1 MAKHQG
7 NGVAMTTQLRSAQSA
22 APSGARAAE
31 PAIEVR
37 GLTKIYGPRGGSESS
52 RSGWFGGKGSSEKK
66 PKAAADDVT
75 FSVAPGEFLVIMGLS
90 GSGKST
96 VLRMLNRL
104 IEPTSGELLIDGRD
118 VATMPDGELRE
129 LRNRKINM
137 VFQHFALFPHRTVRE
152 NAAYA
157 LHVRHESAAKRAER
171 ADWALQTVG
180 LGEWGDSLP
189 GELSGGMRQRV
200 GLARALAS
208 DADILLM
215 DEPFSA
221 LDPLIRRDM
230 QDLLMTLQRDL
241 QRTVVFVTHDLNEA
255 MRMGDRI
262 MIMRNGQVVQL
273 GTAQEILNT
282 PADDYVTEF
291 ISDVDRSRVL
301 TAATIMQPPLVTA
314 TVNDNPE
321 DLLRRLSNVEGVGAY
336 VLDDAGRIAGVTRA
350 DLVAAGVGRQRTTL
364 GQLVT
369 DEYKAVGAD
378 TPLSEICSL
387 VGHNSVPLG
396 VTDDDGKLLGVVPR
410 ATLLAAL
417 ATPNKNDGA
426 RQNDGARKDG
436 NA

>member
-1 MAKHQG
+1 
-7 NGVAMTTQLRSAQSA
+7 MTKVYG
-22 APSGARAAE
+22 APS
-31 PAIEVR
+31 
-37 GLTKIYGPRGGSESS
+37 SS
-52 RSGWFGGKGSSEKK
+52 RSWKRWFGAERPTQETGL
-66 PKAAADDVT
+66 KAAARDVS
-75 FSVAPGEFLVIMGLS
+75 FSVEQGEFFVIMGLS

-104 IEPTSGELLIDGRD
+104 VDPTSGGLTIEGRD
-118 VATMPDGELRE
+118 VAAMNADELRD

-157 LHVRHESAAKRAER
+157 LHVRRVSAAERAER
-171 ADWALQTVG
+171 ADWALRTVG
-180 LGEWGDSLP
+180 LGDWGDALP

-241 QRTVVFVTHDLNEA
+241 KRTVVFVTHDLNEA

-262 MIMRNGQVVQL
+262 MIMRDGRVVQL

-282 PADDYVTEF
+282 PADSYVSEF
-291 ISDVDRSRVL
+291 IADVDRTRVL
-301 TAATIMQPPLVTA
+301 TAGDVMREPLFTVTE
-314 TVNDNPE
+314 DDEPE
-321 DLLRRLSNVEGVGAY
+321 EVLRRISNVEGVGAY
-336 VLDDAGRIAGVTRA
+336 VVEPGTRRIRGVARADRVAAAVKAKKPTIAGAVSDDYQRA
-350 DLVAAGVGRQRTTL
+350 ADDMPLGDLF
-364 GQLVT
+364 
-369 DEYKAVGAD
+369 
-378 TPLSEICSL
+378 SL
-387 VGHNSVPLG
+387 VGRNSVPLA
-396 VTDDDGKLLGVVPR
+396 VTDTESQLLGVIPQ

-417 ATPNKNDGA
+417 ATPSAGGA
-426 RQNDGARKDG
+426 AG
-436 NA
+436 NESREETHA

>member
-1 MAKHQG
+1 
-7 NGVAMTTQLRSAQSA
+7 MTTQLRNAQPEAQSG
-22 APSGARAAE
+22 APAAE
-31 PAIEVR
+31 PAIQVT
-37 GLTKIYGPRGGSESS
+37 GLTKIYGPRGGSESKP
-52 RSGWFGGKGSSEKK
+52 GWFGGKKEVKK
-66 PKAAADDVT
+66 PKAAADDVS
-75 FSVAPGEFLVIMGLS
+75 FSVAPGEFFVIMGLS

-104 IEPTSGELLIDGRD
+104 VEPTSGELLIGGRD
-118 VATMPDGELRE
+118 VATMPEGELRE

-157 LHVRHESAAKRAER
+157 LHVRNESAEKRAER

-180 LGEWGDSLP
+180 LGELGDALP

-241 QRTVVFVTHDLNEA
+241 RRTVVFVTHDLNEA

-262 MIMRNGQVVQL
+262 MIMRNGKVVQL

-301 TAATIMQPPLVTA
+301 TAGTIMQAPLVTA
-314 TVNDNPE
+314 TEHDDPE
-321 DLLRRLSNVEGVGAY
+321 DVLRRLSNVEGVGAY
-336 VLDDAGRIAGVTRA
+336 VLNDEGGIAGVTRV
-350 DLVAAGVGRQRTTL
+350 DLLAAAVGQHRTAL

-369 DEYKAVGAD
+369 NEYRAVDAD
-378 TPLSEICSL
+378 TPLADICAL
-387 VGHNSVPLG
+387 VGRNSVPLG
-396 VTDDDGKLLGVVPR
+396 VTDADGRLLGVVPR

-417 ATPNKNDGA
+417 ATPGTNDSTNDGA
-426 RQNDGARKDG
+426 GKDNG

>member
-1 MAKHQG
+1 
-7 NGVAMTTQLRSAQSA
+7 MTTQLRNAQTA
-22 APSGARAAE
+22 AQNGSPAVE
-31 PAIEVR
+31 PAIQVT
-37 GLTKIYGPRGGSESS
+37 GLTKIYGPRDGSAE
-52 RSGWFGGKGSSEKK
+52 RSGWFGGKKDADKK
-66 PKAAADDVT
+66 PKAAADDVS
-75 FSVAPGEFLVIMGLS
+75 FSVAPGEFFVIMGLS

-104 IEPTSGELLIDGRD
+104 VEPTSGELLIGGRD
-118 VATMPDGELRE
+118 VATMPEGELRE

-157 LHVRHESAAKRAER
+157 LHVRNESAEKRAER

-180 LGEWGDSLP
+180 LGEWGDALP

-262 MIMRNGQVVQL
+262 MIMRNGKVVQL

-301 TAATIMQPPLVTA
+301 TAGTIMQAPLVTA
-314 TVNDNPE
+314 TEHDDPE
-321 DLLRRLSNVEGVGAY
+321 DVLRRLSNVEGVGAY
-336 VLDDAGRIAGVTRA
+336 VLDDEGRIVGVTRA
-350 DLVAAGVGRQRTTL
+350 DLLAAAVGQHRTAL

-369 DEYKAVGAD
+369 DDYRAVDAD
-378 TPLSEICSL
+378 TPLADICAL
-387 VGHNSVPLG
+387 VGRNSVPLG
-396 VTDDDGKLLGVVPR
+396 VTDADGRLVGVVPR

-417 ATPNKNDGA
+417 ATPG
-426 RQNDGARKDG
+426 KDEG

>member
-1 MAKHQG
+1 
-7 NGVAMTTQLRSAQSA
+7 MTTQLQGTQPPAPTRTSAQ
-22 APSGARAAE
+22 
-31 PAIEVR
+31 PAIQVS
-37 GLTKIYGPRGGSESS
+37 GLTKIYGSRGEPTSS
-52 RSGWFGGKGSSEKK
+52 RPSWFRSKRSESEKK
-66 PKAAADDVT
+66 KAAADDVS
-75 FSVAPGEFLVIMGLS
+75 FSVAPGEFFVIMGLS

-104 IEPTSGELLIDGRD
+104 VEPTSGELLIEGRD
-118 VATMPDGELRE
+118 VATMPEDDLRK
-129 LRNRKINM
+129 LRNSKINM

-157 LHVRHESAAKRAER
+157 LHVRHEAEAARNER
-171 ADWALQTVG
+171 ADWALKTVG
-180 LGEWGDSLP
+180 LGDWGDALP

-262 MIMRNGQVVQL
+262 MIMRNGKVVQL

-282 PADDYVTEF
+282 PADDYVSEF

-301 TAATIMQPPLVTA
+301 TAATIMQQPLVTA
-314 TVNDNPE
+314 TERDDPE
-321 DLLRRLSNVEGVGAY
+321 EVLRRLSNVEGLGAY
-336 VLDDAGRIAGVTRA
+336 VLNDDGGIVGVVRA
-350 DLVAAGVGRQRTTL
+350 DLLAAAVGRQRTTL
-364 GQLVT
+364 GQLAT
-369 DEYKAVGAD
+369 NEYKAVDAD
-378 TPLSEICSL
+378 TPLSDICSL
-387 VGHNSVPLG
+387 VGRHSVPLA
-396 VTDDDGKLLGVVPR
+396 VTDTDGRLVGVVPR
-410 ATLLAAL
+410 ATLLSAL
-417 ATPNKNDGA
+417 ATP
-426 RQNDGARKDG
+426 RKDDG

>member
-1 MAKHQG
+1 
-7 NGVAMTTQLRSAQSA
+7 MTAQLRNAQAESPA
-22 APSGARAAE
+22 EAVSGR
-31 PAIEVR
+31 PAIQVT
-37 GLTKIYGPRGGSESS
+37 GLTKIYGPRGGAA
-52 RSGWFGGKGSSEKK
+52 RSGWFGGKAKAEAK
-66 PKAAADDVT
+66 KAAADDVT
-75 FSVAPGEFLVIMGLS
+75 FSVAHGEFFMIMGLS

-104 IEPTSGELLIDGRD
+104 VEPTSGELLIDGRN
-118 VATMPDGELRE
+118 VATMPEPELRE

-157 LHVRHESAAKRAER
+157 LHVRNESADKRNER
-171 ADWALQTVG
+171 ADWALETVG

-241 QRTVVFVTHDLNEA
+241 NRTVVFVTHDLNEA

-262 MIMRNGQVVQL
+262 MIMRNGRVVQL
-273 GTAQEILNT
+273 GTAEEILNT

-301 TAATIMQPPLVTA
+301 TAGTIMQPPLVTA
-314 TVNDNPE
+314 TERDAPE
-321 DLLRRLSNVEGVGAY
+321 ELLRRLGNVEGVGAY
-336 VLDDAGRIAGVTRA
+336 VLDDHGRIVGVTRA
-350 DLVAAGVGRQRTTL
+350 ELLAAGVGQHRPAL

-369 DEYKAVGAD
+369 DEYKTVHAD
-378 TPLSEICSL
+378 TPLADICNL
-387 VGHNSVPLG
+387 VGRNSVPLG
-396 VTDDDGKLLGVVPR
+396 VTDDDGRLVGVVPR
-410 ATLLAAL
+410 ATLLSAFASPT
-417 ATPNKNDGA
+417 AKKE
-426 RQNDGARKDG
+426 QG

>member
-1 MAKHQG
+1 
-7 NGVAMTTQLRSAQSA
+7 MTTQMQGAQPDA
-22 APSGARAAE
+22 ETAAE
-31 PAIEVR
+31 PTGHPAIQVKH
-37 GLTKIYGPRGGSESS
+37 LTKIYPTRGGEASH
-52 RSGWFGGKGSSEKK
+52 GWPWSKK
-66 PKAAADDVT
+66 SAENKAKAAADDVN
-75 FSVAPGEFLVIMGLS
+75 FSVAKGEFFVIMGLS

-104 IEPTSGELLIDGRD
+104 VEPTSGELLIDGRD
-118 VATMPDGELRE
+118 VATMPEADLRE

-137 VFQHFALFPHRTVRE
+137 VFQHFALFPHRTVRD

-157 LHVRHESAAKRAER
+157 LHVRHESEAKRNER
-171 ADWALQTVG
+171 ADWALKTVG
-180 LGEWGDSLP
+180 LGDWGDHLP

-230 QDLLMTLQRDL
+230 QDLLMTLQAEL
-241 QRTVVFVTHDLNEA
+241 HRTVVFVTHDLNEA

-262 MIMRNGQVVQL
+262 MIMRNGAVVQL

-301 TAATIMQPPLVTA
+301 TAEAIMQEPLVTA
-314 TVNDNPE
+314 TADDPPE
-321 DLLRRLSNVEGVGAY
+321 AVLAKLSNVEGVGAY
-336 VLDDAGRIAGVTRA
+336 VLNADGGIVGVTRA
-350 DLVAAGVGRQRTTL
+350 DLLAAGVGQQRKAL
-364 GQLVT
+364 GQLT
-369 DEYKAVGAD
+369 TQEYEAVPAD
-378 TPLSEICSL
+378 TPLQDICAL
-387 VGHNSVPLG
+387 VGRNSVPLA
-396 VTDDDGKLLGVVPR
+396 VVDPNGKLLGVVPR

-417 ATPNKNDGA
+417 ATPK
-426 RQNDGARKDG
+426 KDEVE
-436 NA
+436 A

>member
-1 MAKHQG
+1 
-7 NGVAMTTQLRSAQSA
+7 MTTQVRTAQPA
-22 APSGARAAE
+22 APNGAPAVE
-31 PAIEVR
+31 PAIKATA
-37 GLTKIYGPRGGSESS
+37 LTKIYGPRDGAASS
-52 RSGWFGGKGSSEKK
+52 RQGWFRAKPSQPEQK

-75 FSVAPGEFLVIMGLS
+75 FSVAPGEFFVIMGLS

-104 IEPTSGELLIDGRD
+104 IEPTSGELLIGGRN
-118 VATMPDGELRE
+118 VATMPDDELRQ

-157 LHVRHESAAKRAER
+157 LHVRNESAAKRTER

-262 MIMRNGQVVQL
+262 MIMRDGRVVQL
-273 GTAQEILNT
+273 GTAQEILST
-282 PADDYVTEF
+282 PADDYVSEF

-301 TAATIMQPPLVTA
+301 KAGSIMQEPLVTA
-314 TVNDNPE
+314 SERDDPE
-321 DLLRRLSNVEGVGAY
+321 DVLRRLSSVEGVGAY
-336 VLDDAGRIAGVTRA
+336 VLDADRRIVGVTRA
-350 DLVAAGVGRQRTTL
+350 DLLAAAVGRQRTTL
-364 GQLVT
+364 GQLAT
-369 DEYKAVGAD
+369 NEYNAVGAD
-378 TPLSEICSL
+378 APLSDICSL
-387 VGHNSVPLG
+387 VGRNSVPLA
-396 VTDDDGKLLGVVPR
+396 VTDPAGKLLGVVPR
-410 ATLLAAL
+410 ATLLAAF
-417 ATPNKNDGA
+417 ATPKK
-426 RQNDGARKDG
+426 KDG

>member
-1 MAKHQG
+1 
-7 NGVAMTTQLRSAQSA
+7 MTTQLRNAQPEA
-22 APSGARAAE
+22 QNGAPAAE
-31 PAIEVR
+31 PAIQVT
-37 GLTKIYGPRGGSESS
+37 GLTKIYGPRGGSASKA
-52 RSGWFGGKGSSEKK
+52 GWVGGRKSEAENK
-66 PKAAADDVT
+66 PKAAADDVS
-75 FSVAPGEFLVIMGLS
+75 FSVAPGEFFVIMGLS

-104 IEPTSGELLIDGRD
+104 VEPTSGELLIGGRD
-118 VATMPDGELRE
+118 VATMPEGDLRE

-157 LHVRHESAAKRAER
+157 LHVRNEPADKRNER

-180 LGEWGDSLP
+180 LGDWGDSLP

-262 MIMRNGQVVQL
+262 MIMRNGKVVQL

-282 PADDYVTEF
+282 PADDYVAEF

-301 TAATIMQPPLVTA
+301 TAGTIMQAPLVTA
-314 TVNDNPE
+314 TEHDDPE
-321 DLLRRLSNVEGVGAY
+321 DVLRRLSNVEGVGAY
-336 VLDDAGRIAGVTRA
+336 VLNDEGGIAGVTRV
-350 DLVAAGVGRQRTTL
+350 DLLAAAVGQQRTAL

-369 DEYKAVGAD
+369 DEYRAVDAD
-378 TPLSEICSL
+378 TPLADICAL
-387 VGHNSVPLG
+387 VGRNSVPLG
-396 VTDDDGKLLGVVPR
+396 VTDADGRLVGVVPR

-417 ATPNKNDGA
+417 ATPGTDDSA
-426 RQNDGARKDG
+426 VVGARKDHD

>member
-1 MAKHQG
+1 
-7 NGVAMTTQLRSAQSA
+7 MTTELRSEQPA
-22 APSGARAAE
+22 APVGVPAAE
-31 PAIEVR
+31 PVIKATK
-37 GLTKIYGPRGGSESS
+37 LSKIYGPRGGSASS
-52 RSGWFGGKGSSEKK
+52 SSWFHRKRSDAEKK
-66 PKAAADDVT
+66 AKAAADDVT
-75 FSVAPGEFLVIMGLS
+75 FDVARGEFFMIMGLS

-104 IEPTSGELLIDGRD
+104 IEPSSGELLIDGRN
-118 VATMPDGELRE
+118 VATMPDEDLRQ

-157 LHVRHESAAKRAER
+157 LHVRHEPEATRTER
-171 ADWALQTVG
+171 ADWALKTVG
-180 LGEWGDSLP
+180 LGDWGDSLP

-262 MIMRNGQVVQL
+262 MIMRDGRVVQL
-273 GTAQEILNT
+273 GTGQEILNT
-282 PADDYVTEF
+282 PADDYVAEF

-301 TAATIMQPPLVTA
+301 TAGTIMQEALVTA
-314 TVNDNPE
+314 TAQDDPE
-321 DLLRRLSNVEGVGAY
+321 EVLRRLSNVEGVGAY
-336 VLDDAGRIAGVTRA
+336 VLDDEGRIVGVTRA
-350 DLVAAGVGRQRTTL
+350 DLLAAAVGQKHTSL

-369 DEYKAVGAD
+369 NEYKSVGAD
-378 TPLSEICSL
+378 TPLSDICSL
-387 VGHNSVPLG
+387 VGRNSVPLA
-396 VTDDDGKLLGVVPR
+396 VTDPDGRLLGVVPR
-410 ATLLAAL
+410 ATLLAAF
-417 ATPNKNDGA
+417 ATPKK
-426 RQNDGARKDG
+426 KDD

>member
-1 MAKHQG
+1 
-7 NGVAMTTQLRSAQSA
+7 MTTQVESSQAA
-22 APSGARAAE
+22 APTGAAAE
-31 PAIEVR
+31 PAIQVTA
-37 GLTKIYGPRGGSESS
+37 LTKIYGPRGGATSS
-52 RSGWFGGKGSSEKK
+52 RGWFKSKSEERK

-75 FSVAPGEFLVIMGLS
+75 FAVAPGEFFVIMGLS

-104 IEPTSGELLIDGRD
+104 IEPTSGELLIGGRD
-118 VATMPDGELRE
+118 VATMPDEDLRQ
-129 LRNRKINM
+129 LRNSKINM

-157 LHVRHESAAKRAER
+157 LHVRHESETKRNER
-171 ADWALQTVG
+171 ADWALETVG
-180 LGEWGDSLP
+180 LGDWGDHLP

-241 QRTVVFVTHDLNEA
+241 NRTVVFVTHDLNEA

-262 MIMRNGQVVQL
+262 MIMRNGKVVQL
-273 GTAQEILNT
+273 GTAQDILNT
-282 PADDYVTEF
+282 PADDYVSEF

-314 TVNDNPE
+314 TVEDDPE
-321 DLLRRLSNVEGVGAY
+321 EVLSRLSNVEGVGAY
-336 VLDDAGRIAGVTRA
+336 VLDVDGRIVGITRV
-350 DLVAAGVGRQRTTL
+350 DLLAAAVGRQRSAL
-364 GQLVT
+364 GQLT
-369 DEYKAVGAD
+369 TNEYTAVEGD
-378 TPLSEICSL
+378 TPLSDICSL
-387 VGHNSVPLG
+387 VGRNSVPLA
-396 VTDDDGKLLGVVPR
+396 VTDTDGKLLGVVPR

-417 ATPNKNDGA
+417 ATPKKVD
-426 RQNDGARKDG
+426 
-436 NA
+436 NASD

>member
-1 MAKHQG
+1 
-7 NGVAMTTQLRSAQSA
+7 MTTQVHSAQPHARSE
-22 APSGARAAE
+22 APIDQ
-31 PAIEVR
+31 PAIQVTA
-37 GLTKIYGPRGGSESS
+37 LTKIYGPRSGSTPSS
-52 RSGWFGGKGSSEKK
+52 WPSWLGGKKAEGRKA
-66 PKAAADDVT
+66 KAAADDVT
-75 FSVAPGEFLVIMGLS
+75 FSVAPGEFFVIMGLS

-104 IEPTSGELLIDGRD
+104 IEPTSGELLIDGRN
-118 VATMPDGELRE
+118 VETMPDEDLRQ

-157 LHVRHESAAKRAER
+157 LHVRHESEAKRNER
-171 ADWALQTVG
+171 ADWALETVG
-180 LGEWGDSLP
+180 LGDWGDHLP

-262 MIMRNGQVVQL
+262 MIMRNGRVVQL

-282 PADDYVTEF
+282 PADDYVSEF

-314 TVNDNPE
+314 TVHDDPE
-321 DLLRRLSNVEGVGAY
+321 DVLSRLSNVEGVGAY
-336 VLDDAGRIAGVTRA
+336 VLDAEGRIVGITRA
-350 DLVAAGVGRQRTTL
+350 DLLAAGVGQQRAAL
-364 GQLVT
+364 GQLT
-369 DEYKAVGAD
+369 TNEYKVVDAD
-378 TPLSEICSL
+378 TPLSDICSL
-387 VGHNSVPLG
+387 VGRNSVPLA
-396 VTDDDGKLLGVVPR
+396 VTDADGKLLGVVPR

-417 ATPNKNDGA
+417 ATPP
-426 RQNDGARKDG
+426 RKDG
-436 NA
+436 DNNASD

>member
-1 MAKHQG
+1 
-7 NGVAMTTQLRSAQSA
+7 MTTQLRSPHVA
-22 APSGARAAE
+22 ARTEVAAAE
-31 PAIEVR
+31 PAIKVTA
-37 GLTKIYGPRGGSESS
+37 LTKIYGARGGRTSSALSWPKRKSPESDN
-52 RSGWFGGKGSSEKK
+52 K
-66 PKAAADDVT
+66 PKAAADNVSFEVT
-75 FSVAPGEFLVIMGLS
+75 PGEFFVIMGLS

-104 IEPTSGELLIDGRD
+104 IEPTSGELLIDGQD
-118 VATMPDGELRE
+118 VARMHDDELRQ

-157 LHVRHESAAKRAER
+157 LQVRRESPDARAER

-180 LGEWGDSLP
+180 LGEWGDALP

-208 DADILLM
+208 EADILLM

-241 QRTVVFVTHDLNEA
+241 KRTIVFVTHDLNEA
-255 MRMGDRI
+255 MRMGHRI
-262 MIMRNGQVVQL
+262 MIMRNGKVVQL

-301 TAATIMQPPLVTA
+301 TASTIMQQPLVTA
-314 TVNDNPE
+314 TEKDDPE
-321 DLLRRLSNVEGVGAY
+321 DVLRRLSSVEGLGAY
-336 VLDDAGRIAGVTRA
+336 VLDADGRIVGVTRA
-350 DLVAAGVGRQRTTL
+350 DLLAAAVGRNRTSL
-364 GQLVT
+364 RQLATNEYRAVT
-369 DEYKAVGAD
+369 AD
-378 TPLSEICSL
+378 TPLADICTL
-387 VGHNSVPLG
+387 VGRNSVPLAI
-396 VTDDDGKLLGVVPR
+396 TDTAGRLVGVVPR

-417 ATPNKNDGA
+417 ATP
-426 RQNDGARKDG
+426 RKDDG

>member
-1 MAKHQG
+1 
-7 NGVAMTTQLRSAQSA
+7 MTTQMHGAQSA
-22 APSGARAAE
+22 TRAGEAAE
-31 PAIEVR
+31 PAIRVT
-37 GLTKIYGPRGGSESS
+37 GLTKIYGPRDGAAG
-52 RSGWFGGKGSSEKK
+52 SGWFKSKAAASERKH
-66 PKAAADDVT
+66 KAAADDVT
-75 FSVAPGEFLVIMGLS
+75 FDVAPGEFFVIMGLS

-104 IEPTSGELLIDGRD
+104 IEPTSGELLIDGKN
-118 VATMPDGELRE
+118 VATMREGDLRE

-157 LHVRHESAAKRAER
+157 LHVRNEAADKRAER

-180 LGEWGDSLP
+180 LGDWGDSLP

-262 MIMRNGQVVQL
+262 MIMRDGKVVQL

-301 TAATIMQPPLVTA
+301 TAGTIMQPPLVTA
-314 TVNDNPE
+314 TEHDAPE
-321 DLLRRLSNVEGVGAY
+321 DVLRRLSNVEGVGAY
-336 VLDDAGRIAGVTRA
+336 VLDDGGRIAGVTRV
-350 DLVAAGVGRQRTTL
+350 DLLAAAVGQHRATL

-369 DEYKAVGAD
+369 DEYKAVGPDA
-378 TPLSEICSL
+378 PLSDICNL
-387 VGHNSVPLG
+387 VGRNSVPLA
-396 VTDDDGKLLGVVPR
+396 VTDPDGRLLGVVPR
-410 ATLLAAL
+410 ATLLGAL
-417 ATPNKNDGA
+417 ATPSKE
-426 RQNDGARKDG
+426 DG

>member
-1 MAKHQG
+1 
-7 NGVAMTTQLRSAQSA
+7 MTAQLRNAQ
-22 APSGARAAE
+22 PSTSDGSSTTR
-31 PAIEVR
+31 PAIQVT
-37 GLTKIYGPRGGSESS
+37 GLTKIYGPRGGASS
-52 RSGWFGGKGSSEKK
+52 GGWFGGKKSEAKA

-75 FSVAPGEFLVIMGLS
+75 FSVAEGEFFMIMGLS

-118 VATMPDGELRE
+118 VATMPEGDLRE

-157 LHVRHESAAKRAER
+157 LHVRNESADKRAER
-171 ADWALQTVG
+171 ADWALETVG

-230 QDLLMTLQRDL
+230 QDLLMTLQREL
-241 QRTVVFVTHDLNEA
+241 QRTIVFVTHDLNEA

-262 MIMRNGQVVQL
+262 MIMRNGKVVQL

-282 PADDYVTEF
+282 PADDYVSEF

-301 TAATIMQPPLVTA
+301 TAGTIMQEPLVTA
-314 TVNDNPE
+314 TQRDDPQEV
-321 DLLRRLSNVEGVGAY
+321 LRRLSNVEGVGAY
-336 VLDDAGRIAGVTRA
+336 VLDDEGRIAGVTRA
-350 DLVAAGVGRQRTTL
+350 DLLAAGIGQHRTAL

-369 DEYKAVGAD
+369 NEYKSVPAD
-378 TPLSEICSL
+378 TPLADICDL

-396 VTDDDGKLLGVVPR
+396 VTDDDGRLLGVVPR
-410 ATLLAAL
+410 ATLLKAF
-417 ATPNKNDGA
+417 ATPHKPGSGPENSSSENSS
-426 RQNDGARKDG
+426 REDG

>member
-1 MAKHQG
+1 
-7 NGVAMTTQLRSAQSA
+7 MTTQLRNAQTA
-22 APSGARAAE
+22 AQNGSPTTE
-31 PAIEVR
+31 PAIQVT
-37 GLTKIYGPRGGSESS
+37 GLTKIYGPRGGSESKP
-52 RSGWFGGKGSSEKK
+52 GWFGGKKEATK
-66 PKAAADDVT
+66 PKAAADDVS
-75 FSVAPGEFLVIMGLS
+75 FSVAPGEFFVIMGLS

-104 IEPTSGELLIDGRD
+104 VEPTSGELLIGGRD
-118 VATMPDGELRE
+118 VATMPEGELRE

-157 LHVRHESAAKRAER
+157 LHVRNEGADARAER

-180 LGEWGDSLP
+180 LGEWGDALP

-241 QRTVVFVTHDLNEA
+241 RRTVVFVTHDLNEA

-262 MIMRNGQVVQL
+262 MIMRNGKVVQL

-301 TAATIMQPPLVTA
+301 TAGTIMQAPLVTA
-314 TVNDNPE
+314 TEHDDPE
-321 DLLRRLSNVEGVGAY
+321 DVLRRLSNVEGVGAY
-336 VLDDAGRIAGVTRA
+336 VLNDEGGIAGVTRV
-350 DLVAAGVGRQRTTL
+350 DLLAAAVGQQRTAL

-369 DEYKAVGAD
+369 DEYRAVDAD
-378 TPLSEICSL
+378 TPLADICAL
-387 VGHNSVPLG
+387 VGRNSVPLG
-396 VTDDDGKLLGVVPR
+396 VTDADGRLLGVVPR

-417 ATPNKNDGA
+417 ATPGTNDSTNDGA
-426 RQNDGARKDG
+426 GKDNG

>member
-1 MAKHQG
+1 M
-7 NGVAMTTQLRSAQSA
+7 
-22 APSGARAAE
+22 
-31 PAIEVR
+31 
-37 GLTKIYGPRGGSESS
+37 
-52 RSGWFGGKGSSEKK
+52 KK
-66 PKAAADDVT
+66 PKAAADDVS
-75 FSVAPGEFLVIMGLS
+75 FSVAPGEFFVIMGLS

-104 IEPTSGELLIDGRD
+104 VEPTSGELLIDGRD
-118 VATMPDGELRE
+118 VATMPEGELRE

-157 LHVRHESAAKRAER
+157 LHVRNESAAARTER

-180 LGEWGDSLP
+180 LGEWGDALP

-241 QRTVVFVTHDLNEA
+241 RRTVVFVTHDLNEA

-262 MIMRNGQVVQL
+262 MIMRNGRVVQL

-301 TAATIMQPPLVTA
+301 TAGTIMQPPLVTA
-314 TVNDNPE
+314 TEHDDPE
-321 DLLRRLSNVEGVGAY
+321 DVLRRLSNVEGVGAY
-336 VLDDAGRIAGVTRA
+336 VLNDEGGIAGVTRV
-350 DLVAAGVGRQRTTL
+350 D
-364 GQLVT
+364 
-369 DEYKAVGAD
+369 
-378 TPLSEICSL
+378 
-387 VGHNSVPLG
+387 
-396 VTDDDGKLLGVVPR
+396 
-410 ATLLAAL
+410 LLAAAVGPPAHL
-417 ATPNKNDGA
+417 AGSARDQRVQGRRRGHAAEPTSARSSAATVCPWVSPTPTDVCSASFPA
-426 RQNDGARKDG
+426 RPCSRRSPHPARTTARTTARGKDNG